1 LISNS
6 PYYDETTAQPG
17 LAPLRRVKL
26 QRYDATNTA
35 QDIFNGYIINYDY
48 NFALGGLDTVT
59 VFCADQ
65 FYLLAQTVMDE
76 FNVSEEL
83 TSTRLEAVL
92 DLPEVAFPIAQRN
105 IDYRHTN
112 TWRRVSFH
120 SASGHKCFTVLFRN

>member
-1 LISNS
+1 MM
-6 PYYDETTAQPG
+6 
-17 LAPLRRVKL
+17 
-26 QRYDATNTA
+26 
-35 QDIFNGYIINYDY
+35 Y

-92 DLPEVAFPIAQRN
+92 DLPEVAFP
-105 IDYRHTN
+105 D
-112 TWRRVSFH
+112 
-120 SASGHKCFTVLFRN
+120 SATQY